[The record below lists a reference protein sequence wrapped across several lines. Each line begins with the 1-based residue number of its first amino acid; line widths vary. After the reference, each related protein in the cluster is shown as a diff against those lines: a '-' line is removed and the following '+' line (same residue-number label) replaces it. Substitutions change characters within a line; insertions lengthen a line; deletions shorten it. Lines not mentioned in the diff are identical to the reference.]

1 MHKWIE
7 CKVSFGDKLNRT
19 LTWWRVPLLLIPSAL
34 LVLYVNRMD
43 AFLFGAAV
51 AVFGQ
56 LIQTWSGAHIHKDM
70 RHTVSGP
77 YCYVRNQCNRPF
89 FPDVWLCSDAVEH
102 YVNAVFVVL
111 FAIYAHLR
119 VLREEPRLKELFAA
133 DYERYCSE
141 VNRWLPKV
149 NRYSGAEP
157 RKASWECVR
166 ENHEDIHFIAL
177 IIILAALFLRILYLP
192 DLWDVVFHR

>member
-1 MHKWIE
+1 ME
-7 CKVSFGDKLNRT
+7 SSAKVSFGDKLNRT

-70 RHTVSGP
+70 RLTVSGP
-77 YCYVRNQCNRPF
+77 YCYVRNPMYIGRF
-89 FPDVWLCSDAVEH
+89 FLMFGFVLMLWNT

-111 FAIYAHLR
+111 FAVYAHLR